1 MYSNYKEKTL
11 DVLLQ
16 YAQRNQLLTTESK
29 NELLKGCHFAYDKY
43 AVVVGVFAFQ
53 VHCHDTGNSVRAYI
67 LTDDKPYEIIS
78 ATFWKQSGYEHNKD
92 KWEKGAWDMALT
104 AAIGMIREAV
114 EEHMFV
120 SHQKEQQRLL
130 NTQVKESAVRS
141 KVEGMFK

>member
-29 NELLKGCHFAYDKY
+29 DVSLKGCHFAYDKY
-43 AVVVGVFAFQ
+43 SVVVGVFAFQ
-53 VHCHDTGNSVRAYI
+53 VHCHDTGNSVRGYI

-92 KWEKGAWDMALT
+92 KWEKGAWDEALNNS
-104 AAIGMIREAV
+104 IRILRQAV
-114 EEHMFV
+114 EEDMFV
-120 SHQKEQQRLL
+120 KDQREQQRLL
-130 NTQVKESAVRS
+130 RNSIESESVKS
-141 KVEGMFK
+141 KVEAMFK

>member
-29 NELLKGCHFAYDKY
+29 DASLKGCHFAYDKY

-53 VHCHDTGNSVRAYI
+53 VHCHDTGNSVRGYI

-92 KWEKGAWDMALT
+92 TWEKGAWDEALNNSIT
-104 AAIGMIREAV
+104 ILRQAV
-114 EEHMFV
+114 EEDMFV
-120 SHQKEQQRLL
+120 KDQREQQRLQR
-130 NTQVKESAVRS
+130 NSVESESFKS
-141 KVEGMFK
+141 KVEAMFK